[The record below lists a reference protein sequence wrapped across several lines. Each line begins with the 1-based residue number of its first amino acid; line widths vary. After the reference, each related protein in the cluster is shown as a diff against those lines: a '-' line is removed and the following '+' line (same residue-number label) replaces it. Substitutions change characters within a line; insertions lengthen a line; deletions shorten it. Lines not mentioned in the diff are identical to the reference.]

1 LTLDDG
7 RAVAWREAS
16 RPGHASSDCAVVLL
30 HGISSG
36 AASWLG
42 VALALRRLAPA
53 ARVLAWDAP
62 GYGRSTPLHA
72 PGDADDPNL
81 TMRAARRHVS
91 TVPRDAQYA
100 QVLAQSLAVLGVR
113 RCVLVGHSLGALMAT
128 CHARK
133 VAPDTVLQ
141 LVLISPAGGY
151 GAPQQARQR
160 AVVRQQRLAALQTQ
174 GVAGLAAAIDQRL
187 VAPATAQPLRQWLRW
202 NTARMQTAGY
212 VQAVELLC
220 NSDLGR
226 SVGRL
231 SMPVH
236 VWVGEHDV
244 VTPPAAC
251 RDWARKLGAQYATIA
266 DAGHAVAV
274 EQAQTVAQRLAG
286 LLGGV
291 PVPQG

>member
-1 LTLDDG
+1 VFSDPDVHRHGETPDAAPQV
-7 RAVAWREAS
+7 AVAQQF
-16 RPGHASSDCAVVLL
+16 
-30 HGISSG
+30 HGLDI
-36 AASWLG
+36 
-42 VALALRRLAPA
+42 
-53 ARVLAWDAP
+53 
-62 GYGRSTPLHA
+62 
-72 PGDADDPNL
+72 
-81 TMRAARRHVS
+81 
-91 TVPRDAQYA
+91 
-100 QVLAQSLAVLGVR
+100 
-113 RCVLVGHSLGALMAT
+113 
-128 CHARK
+128 
-133 VAPDTVLQ
+133 
-141 LVLISPAGGY
+141 
-151 GAPQQARQR
+151 
-160 AVVRQQRLAALQTQ
+160 
-174 GVAGLAAAIDQRL
+174 
-187 VAPATAQPLRQWLRW
+187 
-202 NTARMQTAGY
+202 ARMQTAGY